1 MFKMELGFNPYD
13 KANSNAEKRYANS
26 WNGLQEQFLN
36 SFNLNAGHIFCY
48 NGDPR
53 RKISSMKHTN
63 DLVEVRNANENSN
76 SDAYFY
82 VNGGRKQYAIKTIS
96 CCFVDIDAGRDDAGN
111 YLPSKEVMKFKQSSL
126 DKINNFRVKPS
137 WVVDTRNG
145 YQIYWIL
152 DDQSRTLVNQ
162 TTWNGIQKKLVNY
175 FGGDA
180 RAIKINQ
187 IYRVPYTWWR
197 KCWEKKASYFT
208 SILTGSSGRSV
219 NVQDLIFAL
228 NGQPATVTIVPNA
241 TSDAWFEKWR
251 KTYKKSDEN
260 GIPVSVDAAQKILN
274 ELSNSMGRSKPDH
287 PQAAYTNCCQKNSVR
302 DDAHKILNELS
313 NQRATYTNSTS
324 DTCGQKNSVSVS
336 SDKMNNVW
344 AEYDEDKDCG
354 IDLNNIKLDS
364 NNNYIDNFPK
374 KNNYEKVYGD
384 PSPVLPSHAGDN
396 SLVLNGEQAKL
407 LKTVVEYLNQASTA
421 LYFSN
426 NRFLSGAA
434 RDLASQI
441 SDKFCVG

>member
-63 DLVEVRNANENSN
+63 DLVDVRNANENSN

-82 VNGGRKQYAIKTIS
+82 VNGGRKQYAINTIS

-152 DDQSRTLVNQ
+152 DDQSRTLINQ

-228 NGQPATVTIVPNA
+228 NGQPATVSIVPNA
-241 TSDAWFEKWR
+241 TSDAWFQQWR
-251 KTYKKSDEN
+251 KTYKKSDDN
-260 GIPVSVDAAQKILN
+260 GLPVSVDAAQKILN
-274 ELSNSMGRSKPDH
+274 ELN
-287 PQAAYTNCCQKNSVR
+287 
-302 DDAHKILNELS
+302 

-324 DTCGQKNSVSVS
+324 DTCGQKNSISVS
-336 SDKMNNVW
+336 SDKMNDVW
-344 AEYDEDKDCG
+344 AGYNKNKGCCKSNVNLD
-354 IDLNNIKLDS
+354 NIKLD
-364 NNNYIDNFPK
+364 NTNP
-374 KNNYEKVYGD
+374 YEKVYGD
-384 PSPVLPSHAGDN
+384 PSPVLPSHAGDS
-396 SLVLNGEQAKL
+396 SLVLSGEQAKL

>member
-13 KANSNAEKRYANS
+13 KANSNAGKRHVNS
-26 WNGLQEQFLN
+26 WNRLQQQFLD
-36 SFNLNAGHIFCY
+36 SFNLSAGHIFCY

-63 DLVEVRNANENSN
+63 HLIEVQDANENSN

-82 VNGGRKQYAIKTIS
+82 VNGGRKQYAINTIS
-96 CCFVDIDAGRDDAGN
+96 CCFVDIDAGRDSNGN
-111 YLPSKEVMKFKQSSL
+111 YLPSKEVMKFKQSAL
-126 DKINNFRVKPS
+126 DKINNFAVKPS

-145 YQIYWIL
+145 YQMYWIL
-152 DDQSRTLVNQ
+152 DDQSRTLINK

-208 SILTGSSGRSV
+208 SILTGSTGQSV
-219 NVQDLIFAL
+219 NVQDLISAL
-228 NGQPATVTIVPNA
+228 NGQPATVTIVPNT
-241 TSDAWFEKWR
+241 TSDAWFEQWR
-251 KTYKKSDEN
+251 KTYKKSDAT
-260 GIPVSVDAAQKILN
+260 GLPVTVDAAAKILN
-274 ELSNSMGRSKPDH
+274 TLN
-287 PQAAYTNCCQKNSVR
+287 NQKAV
-302 DDAHKILNELS
+302 
-313 NQRATYTNSTS
+313 YTNSS
-324 DTCGQKNSVSVS
+324 ADYCGQKNSKS
-336 SDKMNNVW
+336 S
-344 AEYDEDKDCG
+344 
-354 IDLNNIKLDS
+354 L
-364 NNNYIDNFPK
+364 DNFKSSAWAGYDNVPDSYNQDLSK
-374 KNNYEKVYGD
+374 TYNNKFEKVYGD
-384 PSPVLPSHAGDN
+384 PMPVNHTSTDDLGGPAGAG
-396 SLVLNGEQAKL
+396 LVLSGEQAKL

-434 RDLASQI
+434 RDLANQI

>member
-13 KANSNAEKRYANS
+13 KNNQAFDDNHCQMRGKFIGSF
-26 WNGLQEQFLN
+26 GGEQN
-36 SFNLNAGHIFCY
+36 IYCY

-53 RKISSMKHTN
+53 KKISTMSHTP
-63 DLVEVRNANENSN
+63 DLTLAIHANLNNS
-76 SDAYFY
+76 SDVYFY
-82 VNGGRKQYAIKTIS
+82 VNGGRKQYAINQVRA
-96 CCFVDIDAGRDDAGN
+96 CFVDIDAGRDSSGN
-111 YLPSKEVMKFKQSSL
+111 YLPSKEVMKFKKSAL
-126 DKINNFRVKPS
+126 DKINNFPVKPS

-145 YQIYWIL
+145 YQTYWIL
-152 DDQSRTLVNQ
+152 NKDSRYINKLN
-162 TTWNGIQKKLVNY
+162 WNGIQKKLVNC

-197 KCWEKKASYFT
+197 KCWEKKASYYST
-208 SILTGSSGRSV
+208 ILKGSTGEAID
-219 NVQDLIFAL
+219 VQDLISAL

-251 KTYKKSDEN
+251 KTYKQSDAT
-260 GIPVSVDAAQKILN
+260 GLPVTVDAATKILN
-274 ELSNSMGRSKPDH
+274 ELNS
-287 PQAAYTNCCQKNSVR
+287 
-302 DDAHKILNELS
+302 
-313 NQRATYTNSTS
+313 QRATYTNSS
-324 DTCGQKNSVSVS
+324 ADYCGQKNSVSIS
-336 SDKMNNVW
+336 LDKNDVW
-344 AEYDEDKDCG
+344 AEYNKNKGCCKSNVDYDE
-354 IDLNNIKLDS
+354 IDLDNIKLDK
-364 NNNYIDNFPK
+364 NHNYK
-374 KNNYEKVYGD
+374 KAYGD

-396 SLVLNGEQAKL
+396 GLVLSGEQAKL

>member
-13 KANSNAEKRYANS
+13 KANSSAEKRYANS

-36 SFNLNAGHIFCY
+36 SFNLVGHIFCY

-82 VNGGRKQYAIKTIS
+82 VNGGRKQYAINTIA
-96 CCFVDIDAGRDDAGN
+96 CCFVDIDAGRDAAGN
-111 YLPSKEVMKFKQSSL
+111 YLPSKEVMKFKQSAL
-126 DKINNFRVKPS
+126 DRINNFPVKPS

-145 YQIYWIL
+145 YQIYWIM
-152 DDQSRTLVNQ
+152 DDQSRTLINQ

-208 SILTGSSGRSV
+208 SILNGSTGQSV
-219 NVQDLIFAL
+219 NVQDLISAL

-241 TSDAWFEKWR
+241 TSDAWFEQWR
-251 KTYKKSDEN
+251 KTYKKSDAT
-260 GIPVSVDAAQKILN
+260 GLPVTVDAATKILN
-274 ELSNSMGRSKPDH
+274 ELNS
-287 PQAAYTNCCQKNSVR
+287 
-302 DDAHKILNELS
+302 
-313 NQRATYTNSTS
+313 QRATYTNSS
-324 DTCGQKNSVSVS
+324 ADYCGQKNSVSINS
-336 SDKMNNVW
+336 NKIWSDFTTNDKG
-344 AEYDEDKDCG
+344 EYTK
-354 IDLNNIKLDS
+354 IDVTNLGKA
-364 NNNYIDNFPK
+364 
-374 KNNYEKVYGD
+374 YGD
-384 PSPVLPSHAGDN
+384 PSPVLPSHAGDS
-396 SLVLNGEQAKL
+396 SLVLSGEQAKL

>member
-82 VNGGRKQYAIKTIS
+82 VNGGRKQYAINTIS

-241 TSDAWFEKWR
+241 TSDAWFEQWR
-251 KTYKKSDEN
+251 KTYKKSDAT
-260 GIPVSVDAAQKILN
+260 GLPVTVDAAAKILN
-274 ELSNSMGRSKPDH
+274 ELN
-287 PQAAYTNCCQKNSVR
+287 T
-302 DDAHKILNELS
+302 
-313 NQRATYTNSTS
+313 QRAVYTNSS
-324 DTCGQKNSVSVS
+324 ADTCGQKNSMS
-336 SDKMNNVW
+336 SAWAGYDNVPDSYNQDLSKAYNN
-344 AEYDEDKDCG
+344 K
-354 IDLNNIKLDS
+354 
-364 NNNYIDNFPK
+364 
-374 KNNYEKVYGD
+374 YEKVYGD
-384 PSPVLPSHAGDN
+384 PSPVLPSHAGD
-396 SLVLNGEQAKL
+396 SGLVLSGEQAKL

>member
-13 KANSNAEKRYANS
+13 KNNQAFDANHCQMRGKFIGSF
-26 WNGLQEQFLN
+26 GGEQN
-36 SFNLNAGHIFCY
+36 IYCY

-53 RKISSMKHTN
+53 KKISTMSHTP
-63 DLVEVRNANENSN
+63 DLTLAIHANLNNS
-76 SDAYFY
+76 SDVYFY
-82 VNGGRKQYAIKTIS
+82 VNGGRKQYAINQVRA
-96 CCFVDIDAGRDDAGN
+96 CFVDIDAGRDSSGN

-126 DKINNFRVKPS
+126 DKINNFPVKPS

-152 DDQSRTLVNQ
+152 NKDSRYINKLN
-162 TTWNGIQKKLVNY
+162 WNGIQKKLVNC

-208 SILTGSSGRSV
+208 SILTGSTGDRI
-219 NVQDLIFAL
+219 NVQNLIFAL

-251 KTYKKSDEN
+251 KTYKQSDAT
-260 GIPVSVDAAQKILN
+260 GLPVTVDAAQKILN
-274 ELSNSMGRSKPDH
+274 ELN
-287 PQAAYTNCCQKNSVR
+287 
-302 DDAHKILNELS
+302 

-324 DTCGQKNSVSVS
+324 DCCGQKNSVSIS
-336 SDKMNNVW
+336 SDKINNVW
-344 AEYDEDKDCG
+344 AEYNK
-354 IDLNNIKLDS
+354 IKTNS
-364 NNNYIDNFPK
+364 
-374 KNNYEKVYGD
+374 YEKAYGD
-384 PSPVLPSHAGDN
+384 PSPVWVGVDEAAPQIDLGLSPSHAGVS
-396 SLVLNGEQAKL
+396 SLVLSGEQAKL

>member
-1 MFKMELGFNPYD
+1 MELGFNPYD
-13 KANSNAEKRYANS
+13 KANSSAEKRYANS

-36 SFNLNAGHIFCY
+36 SFNLVGHIFCY

-82 VNGGRKQYAIKTIS
+82 VNGGRKQYAINTIA
-96 CCFVDIDAGRDDAGN
+96 CCFVDIDAGRDAAGN

-126 DKINNFRVKPS
+126 DKINNFAVKPS

-208 SILTGSSGRSV
+208 SILTGSTGHRI
-219 NVQDLIFAL
+219 NVQDLISAL

-241 TSDAWFEKWR
+241 TSDAWFDQWR
-251 KTYKKSDEN
+251 KTYKKSDAT
-260 GIPVSVDAAQKILN
+260 GLPVTVDAAAKILN
-274 ELSNSMGRSKPDH
+274 ELNS
-287 PQAAYTNCCQKNSVR
+287 
-302 DDAHKILNELS
+302 
-313 NQRATYTNSTS
+313 QRAVYTNSTS
-324 DTCGQKNSVSVS
+324 DTCGQKNSMS
-336 SDKMNNVW
+336 SAWASYNKTPDSYNEDLSKAYNN
-344 AEYDEDKDCG
+344 K
-354 IDLNNIKLDS
+354 
-364 NNNYIDNFPK
+364 F
-374 KNNYEKVYGD
+374 EKAYGD
-384 PSPVLPSHAGDN
+384 PSPVLPSHAGD
-396 SLVLNGEQAKL
+396 SGLVLSGEQAKL

>member
-82 VNGGRKQYAIKTIS
+82 VNGGRKQYAINTIS
-96 CCFVDIDAGRDDAGN
+96 CCFVDIDAGRDSNGN
-111 YLPSKEVMKFKQSSL
+111 YLPSKEVMKFKQSAL
-126 DKINNFRVKPS
+126 DKINNFPVKPS

-145 YQIYWIL
+145 YQIYWIM
-152 DDQSRTLVNQ
+152 DDQSRTLINQ

-208 SILTGSSGRSV
+208 SILNGSTGKSV
-219 NVQDLIFAL
+219 NVQDLISAL

-241 TSDAWFEKWR
+241 TSDAWFEQWR
-251 KTYKKSDEN
+251 KTYKKSDAT
-260 GIPVSVDAAQKILN
+260 GLPVTVDAAAKILN
-274 ELSNSMGRSKPDH
+274 ELNS
-287 PQAAYTNCCQKNSVR
+287 
-302 DDAHKILNELS
+302 
-313 NQRATYTNSTS
+313 QRAVYTNSS
-324 DTCGQKNSVSVS
+324 ADYCGQKNSMS
-336 SDKMNNVW
+336 SAW
-344 AEYDEDKDCG
+344 ASYNQTPDNYNEDLSKAY
-354 IDLNNIKLDS
+354 NSK
-364 NNNYIDNFPK
+364 F
-374 KNNYEKVYGD
+374 EKAYGD
-384 PSPVLPSHAGDN
+384 PSPVLPSHAGD
-396 SLVLNGEQAKL
+396 SGLVLSGEQAKL

>member
-13 KANSNAEKRYANS
+13 KSNSNTGKRHVNS
-26 WNGLQEQFLN
+26 WSRIQQQFLD
-36 SFNLNAGHIFCY
+36 SFHLAAGHIFCY

-53 RKISSMKHTN
+53 RKISSMKHTSN
-63 DLVEVRNANENSN
+63 LDEVHDANENGN

-82 VNGGRKQYAIKTIS
+82 VNGGRKQYAINTIS
-96 CCFVDIDAGRDDAGN
+96 CCFVDIDAGRDSSGN
-111 YLPSKEVMKFKQSSL
+111 YLPSKEVMNFKRSAL
-126 DKINNFRVKPS
+126 DKINNFAVKPS

-152 DDQSRTLVNQ
+152 DDESRTLINK

-197 KCWEKKASYFT
+197 KCWEKKAPYFT
-208 SILTGSSGRSV
+208 SVLTGSTGQSI
-219 NVQDLIFAL
+219 NVKDLISAL

-241 TSDAWFEKWR
+241 TSDAWFEQWR
-251 KTYKKSDEN
+251 KTYKNSDST
-260 GIPVSVDAAQKILN
+260 GLPVSVDAAQKILN
-274 ELSNSMGRSKPDH
+274 ELSNSMGRSNPNH
-287 PQAAYTNCCQKNSVR
+287 PQSVYTNC
-302 DDAHKILNELS
+302 
-313 NQRATYTNSTS
+313 
-324 DTCGQKNSVSVS
+324 CGQKNSKS
-336 SDKMNNVW
+336 S
-344 AEYDEDKDCG
+344 
-354 IDLNNIKLDS
+354 LNNFKS
-364 NNNYIDNFPK
+364 NAWATYNLK
-374 KNNYEKVYGD
+374 YEKTSDNNQTWEKAYGD
-384 PSPVLPSHAGDN
+384 PMPVNHVNTGDMGVPHDTGAG
-396 SLVLNGEQAKL
+396 LVLTGEQAKL

-434 RDLASQI
+434 RDLANQI

>member
-1 MFKMELGFNPYD
+1 MELGFNPYD
-13 KANSNAEKRYANS
+13 KANSNSGKRHVNS
-26 WNGLQEQFLN
+26 WNRLQQQFLD
-36 SFNLNAGHIFCY
+36 SFNLTAGHIFCY

-53 RKISSMKHTN
+53 RKISSMKHTS
-63 DLVEVRNANENSN
+63 DLNEVHDANENSN

-82 VNGGRKQYAIKTIS
+82 VNGGRKQYAINTIS
-96 CCFVDIDAGRDDAGN
+96 CCFVDMDAGRDSSGN

-126 DKINNFRVKPS
+126 DKINNFPVKPS

-145 YQIYWIL
+145 YQIYWIM
-152 DDQSRTLVNQ
+152 DDQSRTLINQ

-197 KCWEKKASYFT
+197 KCWEKKAAYFT
-208 SILTGSSGRSV
+208 SILNGSTGQRV
-219 NVQDLIFAL
+219 NVQDLISAL

-241 TSDAWFEKWR
+241 TSDAWFEQWR
-251 KTYKKSDEN
+251 KTYKKSDTT
-260 GIPVSVDAAQKILN
+260 GLPVTVDAATKILN
-274 ELSNSMGRSKPDH
+274 ELNS
-287 PQAAYTNCCQKNSVR
+287 
-302 DDAHKILNELS
+302 
-313 NQRATYTNSTS
+313 QRAVYTNSS
-324 DTCGQKNSVSVS
+324 ADYCGQKNTQHSVWV
-336 SDKMNNVW
+336 DFNK
-344 AEYDEDKDCG
+344 E
-354 IDLNNIKLDS
+354 LDS
-364 NNNYIDNFPK
+364 LQKYSEYKCDK
-374 KNNYEKVYGD
+374 AYGD
-384 PSPVLPSHAGDN
+384 PSPVLPSHAGD
-396 SLVLNGEQAKL
+396 SGLVLSGEQAKL

>member
-13 KANSNAEKRYANS
+13 KANSSAEKRYANS

-82 VNGGRKQYAIKTIS
+82 VNGGRKQYAINTIS

-208 SILTGSSGRSV
+208 SILTGSTGRSI

-241 TSDAWFEKWR
+241 TSDAWFEQWR
-251 KTYKKSDEN
+251 KTYKKSDAT
-260 GIPVSVDAAQKILN
+260 GLPVTVDAAAKILN
-274 ELSNSMGRSKPDH
+274 ELNS
-287 PQAAYTNCCQKNSVR
+287 
-302 DDAHKILNELS
+302 
-313 NQRATYTNSTS
+313 QRAAYTNSTS
-324 DTCGQKNSVSVS
+324 DTCGQKNSMS
-336 SDKMNNVW
+336 SAWAGYDNVPDSYNQDLSKAYNN
-344 AEYDEDKDCG
+344 K
-354 IDLNNIKLDS
+354 
-364 NNNYIDNFPK
+364 F
-374 KNNYEKVYGD
+374 EKAYGD
-384 PSPVLPSHAGDN
+384 PSPVLPSHAGD
-396 SLVLNGEQAKL
+396 SGLVLSGEQAKL

>member
-1 MFKMELGFNPYD
+1 MELGFNPYD
-13 KANSNAEKRYANS
+13 KTNSNADKRYANS

-36 SFNLNAGHIFCY
+36 SFNLAGHIFCY

-82 VNGGRKQYAIKTIS
+82 VNGGRKQYAINTIA
-96 CCFVDIDAGRDDAGN
+96 CCFVDIDAGRDAAGN
-111 YLPSKEVMKFKQSSL
+111 YLPSKEVMKFKQSAL
-126 DKINNFRVKPS
+126 DKINNFAVKPS

-208 SILTGSSGRSV
+208 SILTGSTGQSV
-219 NVQDLIFAL
+219 NVQNLISAL

-241 TSDAWFEKWR
+241 TSDAWFEQWR
-251 KTYKKSDEN
+251 KTYKKSDAT
-260 GIPVSVDAAQKILN
+260 GLPVTVDAATKILN
-274 ELSNSMGRSKPDH
+274 ELNS
-287 PQAAYTNCCQKNSVR
+287 
-302 DDAHKILNELS
+302 
-313 NQRATYTNSTS
+313 QRATYTNSS
-324 DTCGQKNSVSVS
+324 ADYCGQKNSVSINS
-336 SDKMNNVW
+336 NKIWSDFTTNDKG
-344 AEYDEDKDCG
+344 EYTK
-354 IDLNNIKLDS
+354 IDVTNLGKA
-364 NNNYIDNFPK
+364 
-374 KNNYEKVYGD
+374 YGD
-384 PSPVLPSHAGDN
+384 PSPVLPSHAGD
-396 SLVLNGEQAKL
+396 SGLVLSGEQAKL

>member
-13 KANSNAEKRYANS
+13 KANSSAEKRYANS

-36 SFNLNAGHIFCY
+36 SFNLVGHIFCY

-82 VNGGRKQYAIKTIS
+82 VNGGRKQYAINTIA
-96 CCFVDIDAGRDDAGN
+96 CCFVDIDAGRDAAGN

-126 DKINNFRVKPS
+126 DKINNFAVKPS

-208 SILTGSSGRSV
+208 SILTGSTGHRI
-219 NVQDLIFAL
+219 NVQDLISAL

-241 TSDAWFEKWR
+241 TSDAWFDQWR
-251 KTYKKSDEN
+251 KTYKKSDAT
-260 GIPVSVDAAQKILN
+260 GLPVTVDAAAKILN
-274 ELSNSMGRSKPDH
+274 ELNS
-287 PQAAYTNCCQKNSVR
+287 
-302 DDAHKILNELS
+302 
-313 NQRATYTNSTS
+313 QRAVYTNSTS
-324 DTCGQKNSVSVS
+324 DTCGQKS
-336 SDKMNNVW
+336 SMSSAWASYNKTPDSYNEDLSKAYNN
-344 AEYDEDKDCG
+344 K
-354 IDLNNIKLDS
+354 
-364 NNNYIDNFPK
+364 F
-374 KNNYEKVYGD
+374 EKAYGD
-384 PSPVLPSHAGDN
+384 PSPVLPSHAGD
-396 SLVLNGEQAKL
+396 SGLVLSGEQAKL

>member
-1 MFKMELGFNPYD
+1 MELGFNPYD
-13 KANSNAEKRYANS
+13 KANSNTGKRHVNS
-26 WNGLQEQFLN
+26 WNRLQQQFLD
-36 SFNLNAGHIFCY
+36 SFNLTAGHIFCY

-53 RKISSMKHTN
+53 RKISSMKHTS
-63 DLVEVRNANENSN
+63 DLNEAHDANENSN

-82 VNGGRKQYAIKTIS
+82 VNGGRKQYAINTIS
-96 CCFVDIDAGRDDAGN
+96 CCFVDIDAGRDSSGN
-111 YLPSKEVMKFKQSSL
+111 YLPSKEVMKFKQSAL
-126 DKINNFRVKPS
+126 DKINNFPVKPS

-145 YQIYWIL
+145 YQIYWIM
-152 DDQSRTLVNQ
+152 DDQSRTLINQ

-208 SILTGSSGRSV
+208 SILNGSTGQSV
-219 NVQDLIFAL
+219 NVQDLISAL

-241 TSDAWFEKWR
+241 TSDAWFEQWR
-251 KTYKKSDEN
+251 KTYKKSDVT
-260 GIPVSVDAAQKILN
+260 GLPVTVDAATKILN
-274 ELSNSMGRSKPDH
+274 ELNS
-287 PQAAYTNCCQKNSVR
+287 
-302 DDAHKILNELS
+302 
-313 NQRATYTNSTS
+313 QRATYTNSS
-324 DTCGQKNSVSVS
+324 ADYYGQKKSMS
-336 SDKMNNVW
+336 SAWASYNQTPDSYNKDLSKTYNN
-344 AEYDEDKDCG
+344 K
-354 IDLNNIKLDS
+354 
-364 NNNYIDNFPK
+364 
-374 KNNYEKVYGD
+374 YEKSYGD
-384 PSPVLPSHAGDN
+384 PSPVLPSHAGD
-396 SLVLNGEQAKL
+396 SGLVLSGEQAKL

>member
-1 MFKMELGFNPYD
+1 MELGFNPYD
-13 KANSNAEKRYANS
+13 KTNSNAGKRHVNS
-26 WNGLQEQFLN
+26 WNRLQQQFLD

-53 RKISSMKHTN
+53 RKISSMRHTSN
-63 DLVEVRNANENSN
+63 LNEVHDANENGN

-82 VNGGRKQYAIKTIS
+82 VNGGRKQYAINTIS
-96 CCFVDIDAGRDDAGN
+96 CCFVDIDAGRDSSGN
-111 YLPSKEVMKFKQSSL
+111 YLPSKEVMKFKQDAL
-126 DKINNFRVKPS
+126 DKINNFAVKPS

-145 YQIYWIL
+145 YQMYWIL
-152 DDQSRTLVNQ
+152 DDESRTLINK

-197 KCWEKKASYFT
+197 KCWEKKAPYFT
-208 SILTGSSGRSV
+208 SILTGSTGHRI
-219 NVQDLIFAL
+219 NVKDLIAAL

-241 TSDAWFEKWR
+241 TSDAWFEQWR
-251 KTYKKSDEN
+251 KTYKNSDST
-260 GIPVSVDAAQKILN
+260 GLPVTVDAAQKILN
-274 ELSNSMGRSKPDH
+274 TLN
-287 PQAAYTNCCQKNSVR
+287 NQK
-302 DDAHKILNELS
+302 AI
-313 NQRATYTNSTS
+313 YTNSS
-324 DTCGQKNSVSVS
+324 ADYCGQKNSMKSA
-336 SDKMNNVW
+336 W
-344 AEYDEDKDCG
+344 ASYNQIPKSYND
-354 IDLNNIKLDS
+354 DLS
-364 NNNYIDNFPK
+364 NSF
-374 KNNYEKVYGD
+374 EKTYGD
-384 PSPVLPSHAGDN
+384 PMPVNHTSTDDLGGPAGAG
-396 SLVLNGEQAKL
+396 LVLTGEQAKL

-434 RDLASQI
+434 RDLANQI

>member
-82 VNGGRKQYAIKTIS
+82 VNGGRKQYAINTIS
-96 CCFVDIDAGRDDAGN
+96 CCFVDIDAGRDDSGN

-126 DKINNFRVKPS
+126 DKINNFPVKPS

-152 DDQSRTLVNQ
+152 DKDSRYINKLN
-162 TTWNGIQKKLVNY
+162 WNGIQKKLVNY

-208 SILTGSSGRSV
+208 SILTGSTGQSISV
-219 NVQDLIFAL
+219 QNLIFAL

-241 TSDAWFEKWR
+241 TSDAWFEQWR
-251 KTYKKSDEN
+251 KTYKKSDAN
-260 GIPVSVDAAQKILN
+260 GLPVTVDAAQKILN
-274 ELSNSMGRSKPDH
+274 ELN
-287 PQAAYTNCCQKNSVR
+287 
-302 DDAHKILNELS
+302 

-324 DTCGQKNSVSVS
+324 DTCGQKNSISVS

-384 PSPVLPSHAGDN
+384 PSPVLPSHAGDS

>member
-13 KANSNAEKRYANS
+13 KANSSAEKRYANS

-36 SFNLNAGHIFCY
+36 SFNLVGHIFCY

-82 VNGGRKQYAIKTIS
+82 VNGGRKQYAINTIA
-96 CCFVDIDAGRDDAGN
+96 CCFVDIDAGRDAAGN
-111 YLPSKEVMKFKQSSL
+111 YLPSKEVMKFKQSAL
-126 DKINNFRVKPS
+126 DKINNFAVKPS

-208 SILTGSSGRSV
+208 SILTGSTGHRI
-219 NVQDLIFAL
+219 NVQDLISAL

-241 TSDAWFEKWR
+241 TSDAWFDQWR
-251 KTYKKSDEN
+251 KTYKKSDAT
-260 GIPVSVDAAQKILN
+260 GLPVTVDAAAKILN
-274 ELSNSMGRSKPDH
+274 ELNS
-287 PQAAYTNCCQKNSVR
+287 
-302 DDAHKILNELS
+302 
-313 NQRATYTNSTS
+313 QRAVYTNSTS
-324 DTCGQKNSVSVS
+324 DTCGQKNSMS
-336 SDKMNNVW
+336 SAWASYNKTPDSYNEDLSKAYNN
-344 AEYDEDKDCG
+344 K
-354 IDLNNIKLDS
+354 
-364 NNNYIDNFPK
+364 F
-374 KNNYEKVYGD
+374 EKAYGD
-384 PSPVLPSHAGDN
+384 PSPVLPSHAGD
-396 SLVLNGEQAKL
+396 SGLVLSGEQAKL

>member
-13 KANSNAEKRYANS
+13 NKTNQAFDANHCQMRGKFIGSF
-26 WNGLQEQFLN
+26 GGEQN
-36 SFNLNAGHIFCY
+36 IYCY

-53 RKISSMKHTN
+53 KKISTMSHTP
-63 DLVEVRNANENSN
+63 DLTLAIHANLNNS
-76 SDAYFY
+76 SDVYFY
-82 VNGGRKQYAIKTIS
+82 VNGGRKQYAIS
-96 CCFVDIDAGRDDAGN
+96 QVRACFVDIDAGRDSSGN

-126 DKINNFRVKPS
+126 DKINNFPVKPS

-152 DDQSRTLVNQ
+152 DKDSRYINKLN
-162 TTWNGIQKKLVNY
+162 WNGIQKKLVNY

-197 KCWEKKASYFT
+197 KCWEKKASYYST
-208 SILTGSSGRSV
+208 ILQGSTGEAID
-219 NVQDLIFAL
+219 VQDLVSAL
-228 NGQPATVTIVPNA
+228 TGQPATVNIVPNA
-241 TSDAWFEKWR
+241 TSDAWFEQWR
-251 KTYKKSDEN
+251 KTYKNADAT
-260 GIPVSVDAAQKILN
+260 GLPVTVDAAGKILN
-274 ELSNSMGRSKPDH
+274 ELNS
-287 PQAAYTNCCQKNSVR
+287 
-302 DDAHKILNELS
+302 
-313 NQRATYTNSTS
+313 QRAVYTNSTS
-324 DTCGQKNSVSVS
+324 DTCGQKNSMS
-336 SDKMNNVW
+336 SAWAGYDNVPDS
-344 AEYDEDKDCG
+344 YNQ
-354 IDLNNIKLDS
+354 DLSKAYNK
-364 NNNYIDNFPK
+364 F
-374 KNNYEKVYGD
+374 EKAYGD
-384 PSPVLPSHAGDN
+384 PSPVLPSHAGD
-396 SLVLNGEQAKL
+396 SGLVLTGEQAKL

>member
-13 KANSNAEKRYANS
+13 KFNSKKSS
-26 WNGLQEQFLN
+26 WNRLQQQFLD
-36 SFNLNAGHIFCY
+36 SFNLTAGHIFCY

-53 RKISSMKHTN
+53 RKISSMRHTSN
-63 DLVEVRNANENSN
+63 LNEVHDANENGN

-82 VNGGRKQYAIKTIS
+82 VNGGRKQYAINTIS
-96 CCFVDIDAGRDDAGN
+96 CCFVDIDAGRDSSGN
-111 YLPSKEVMKFKQSSL
+111 YLPSKEVMKFKQSAL
-126 DKINNFRVKPS
+126 DKINNFPVKPS

-145 YQIYWIL
+145 YQMYWIL
-152 DDQSRTLVNQ
+152 DDESRTLINK

-197 KCWEKKASYFT
+197 KCWEKKAPYFT
-208 SILTGSSGRSV
+208 SILTGSTGHRI
-219 NVQDLIFAL
+219 NVKDLMTAL

-241 TSDAWFEKWR
+241 TSDAWFEQWR
-251 KTYKKSDEN
+251 KTYKNSDAT
-260 GIPVSVDAAQKILN
+260 GLPVSVDAAAKILN
-274 ELSNSMGRSKPDH
+274 TLNNQKPVYSNSSAD
-287 PQAAYTNCCQKNSVR
+287 Y
-302 DDAHKILNELS
+302 
-313 NQRATYTNSTS
+313 
-324 DTCGQKNSVSVS
+324 CGQKNSVWASIPKSYNEDLS
-336 SDKMNNVW
+336 S
-344 AEYDEDKDCG
+344 
-354 IDLNNIKLDS
+354 S
-364 NNNYIDNFPK
+364 F
-374 KNNYEKVYGD
+374 EKTYGD
-384 PSPVLPSHAGDN
+384 PMPVNHTSTDDLGGPAGAG
-396 SLVLNGEQAKL
+396 LVLTGEQAKL

-434 RDLASQI
+434 RDLANQI

>member
-13 KANSNAEKRYANS
+13 KANSNTGKRHVNS
-26 WNGLQEQFLN
+26 WSRLQQQFLD

-53 RKISSMKHTN
+53 RKISSMKHTS
-63 DLVEVRNANENSN
+63 DLNEVHDANENSN

-82 VNGGRKQYAIKTIS
+82 VNGGRKQYAINTIA
-96 CCFVDIDAGRDDAGN
+96 CCFVDIDAGRDSNGN

-126 DKINNFRVKPS
+126 DKINNFPVKPS

-145 YQIYWIL
+145 YQIYWIM
-152 DDQSRTLVNQ
+152 DDQSRTLINQ

-208 SILTGSSGRSV
+208 SILNGSTGKSV
-219 NVQDLIFAL
+219 NVQDLISAL

-241 TSDAWFEKWR
+241 TSDAWFEQWR
-251 KTYKKSDEN
+251 KTYKKSDAN
-260 GIPVSVDAAQKILN
+260 GLPVTVDAAQKILN
-274 ELSNSMGRSKPDH
+274 ELNS
-287 PQAAYTNCCQKNSVR
+287 
-302 DDAHKILNELS
+302 
-313 NQRATYTNSTS
+313 QRATYTNSTS
-324 DTCGQKNSVSVS
+324 DCCGQKNSVSIS
-336 SDKMNNVW
+336 SDKMNDVW
-344 AEYDEDKDCG
+344 AEYNERY
-354 IDLNNIKLDS
+354 KLGM
-364 NNNYIDNFPK
+364 IPK
-374 KNNYEKVYGD
+374 HIEYKEINKNHNYEKVYGD
-384 PSPVLPSHAGDN
+384 PSPVLPSHAGDTG
-396 SLVLNGEQAKL
+396 LVLSGEQAKL

>member
-1 MFKMELGFNPYD
+1 MELGFNPYD
-13 KANSNAEKRYANS
+13 KANSNAGKRHVNS
-26 WNGLQEQFLN
+26 WNRLQQQFLD
-36 SFNLNAGHIFCY
+36 SFNLSAGHIFCY

-63 DLVEVRNANENSN
+63 DLIEVHDANENSN

-82 VNGGRKQYAIKTIS
+82 VNGGRKQYAINTIS

-152 DDQSRTLVNQ
+152 DDQSRTIVNQ

-241 TSDAWFEKWR
+241 TSDAWFEQWR
-251 KTYKKSDEN
+251 KTYKKSDDN
-260 GIPVSVDAAQKILN
+260 GLPVSIDAAAKILN
-274 ELSNSMGRSKPDH
+274 ELNS
-287 PQAAYTNCCQKNSVR
+287 
-302 DDAHKILNELS
+302 
-313 NQRATYTNSTS
+313 QRAVYTNSS
-324 DTCGQKNSVSVS
+324 ADTCGQKNSVSVNS
-336 SDKMNNVW
+336 NKIWSNFTTNDKG
-344 AEYDEDKDCG
+344 EYTK
-354 IDLNNIKLDS
+354 IDVTNLG
-364 NNNYIDNFPK
+364 
-374 KNNYEKVYGD
+374 NYEKTYGD
-384 PSPVLPSHAGDN
+384 PMPVNHTSTDDLGGPAGAG
-396 SLVLNGEQAKL
+396 LVLTGEQAKL

>member
-13 KANSNAEKRYANS
+13 KTNSDARKRRGSS
-26 WNGLQEQFLN
+26 WNRLQQQFLD
-36 SFNLNAGHIFCY
+36 SFNLSAGHIFCY
-48 NGDPR
+48 NGNPR
-53 RKISSMKHTN
+53 KKISSMKHTN
-63 DLVEVRNANENSN
+63 DLVEVHGANENSN

-82 VNGGRKQYAIKTIS
+82 VNGGRKQYAINTIS
-96 CCFVDIDAGRDDAGN
+96 CCFVDIDAGRDSSGN
-111 YLPSKEVMKFKQSSL
+111 YLPSKEVMRFKQSAL

-208 SILTGSSGRSV
+208 SILNGSTGHSV

-241 TSDAWFEKWR
+241 TSDAWFEQWR
-251 KTYKKSDEN
+251 KTYKKSDAT
-260 GIPVSVDAAQKILN
+260 GLPVTVDAAAKILN
-274 ELSNSMGRSKPDH
+274 ELNS
-287 PQAAYTNCCQKNSVR
+287 
-302 DDAHKILNELS
+302 
-313 NQRATYTNSTS
+313 QREVYTNSS
-324 DTCGQKNSVSVS
+324 ADCCGQKNSVSIS
-336 SDKMNNVW
+336 SDKMNDVW
-344 AEYDEDKDCG
+344 AGYDNVPDSYNQ
-354 IDLNNIKLDS
+354 DLSKAYNNK
-364 NNNYIDNFPK
+364 F
-374 KNNYEKVYGD
+374 EKAYGD
-384 PSPVLPSHAGDN
+384 PSPVLPSHAGD
-396 SLVLNGEQAKL
+396 SGLVLSGEQAKL

>member
-13 KANSNAEKRYANS
+13 KNNQAFDANHCQMRGKFIGSF
-26 WNGLQEQFLN
+26 GGEQN
-36 SFNLNAGHIFCY
+36 IYCY

-53 RKISSMKHTN
+53 KKISTMSHTP
-63 DLVEVRNANENSN
+63 DLTLAIHANLNNS
-76 SDAYFY
+76 SDVYFY
-82 VNGGRKQYAIKTIS
+82 VNGGRKQYAINQVRA
-96 CCFVDIDAGRDDAGN
+96 CFVDIDAGRDSSGN
-111 YLPSKEVMKFKQSSL
+111 YLPSKEVMKFKQSAL
-126 DKINNFRVKPS
+126 DKINNFPVKPS

-152 DDQSRTLVNQ
+152 NKDSRYINKLN
-162 TTWNGIQKKLVNY
+162 WNGIQKKLVNC

-197 KCWEKKASYFT
+197 KCWEKKASYYST
-208 SILTGSSGRSV
+208 ILQGSTGEAID
-219 NVQDLIFAL
+219 VQDLISAL

-241 TSDAWFEKWR
+241 TSDAWFEQWR
-251 KTYKKSDEN
+251 KTYKKSDAN
-260 GIPVSVDAAQKILN
+260 GLPVSVDAAQKILN
-274 ELSNSMGRSKPDH
+274 ELNS
-287 PQAAYTNCCQKNSVR
+287 
-302 DDAHKILNELS
+302 
-313 NQRATYTNSTS
+313 QRATYTNSS
-324 DTCGQKNSVSVS
+324 ADYCGQKNSKWAGYDNVPDSYNQDLS
-336 SDKMNNVW
+336 KAYNN
-344 AEYDEDKDCG
+344 K
-354 IDLNNIKLDS
+354 
-364 NNNYIDNFPK
+364 F
-374 KNNYEKVYGD
+374 EKVYGD
-384 PSPVLPSHAGDN
+384 PSPVLSSHAGDN
-396 SLVLNGEQAKL
+396 SLVLSGEQAKL

>member
-1 MFKMELGFNPYD
+1 MFTMELGFNPYD
-13 KANSNAEKRYANS
+13 KTNSSAEKRDANL
-26 WNGLQEQFLN
+26 WNRLQEQFLD
-36 SFNLNAGHIFCY
+36 SFNLVGHIFCY
-48 NGDPR
+48 NGDAR
-53 RKISSMKHTN
+53 KKISSMKHTN
-63 DLVEVRNANENSN
+63 DLLEVHNANENNN

-126 DKINNFRVKPS
+126 DKINNFPVKPS

-152 DDQSRTLVNQ
+152 DDHSRTAINQ
-162 TTWNGIQKKLVNY
+162 ITWNGIQKKLVNY

-208 SILTGSSGRSV
+208 TILYGSTGERI
-219 NVQDLIFAL
+219 NVQNLISAL
-228 NGQPATVTIVPNA
+228 NGQPATLTIVPNA
-241 TSDAWFEKWR
+241 TSDAWFQQWR
-251 KTYKKSDEN
+251 KTYKQADAN
-260 GIPVSVDAAQKILN
+260 GLPVTIDAAQKILN
-274 ELSNSMGRSKPDH
+274 ELN
-287 PQAAYTNCCQKNSVR
+287 
-302 DDAHKILNELS
+302 

-324 DTCGQKNSVSVS
+324 DSCGQKNSISVS
-336 SDKMNNVW
+336 SDKMNDVW
-344 AEYDEDKDCG
+344 AGYNTRFENFYQNKGCCKSNV
-354 IDLNNIKLDS
+354 DLDNIKLD
-364 NNNYIDNFPK
+364 NTNP
-374 KNNYEKVYGD
+374 YEKVYGD

-396 SLVLNGEQAKL
+396 SLVLSGEQAKL

>member
-82 VNGGRKQYAIKTIS
+82 VNGGRKQYAINTIS

-162 TTWNGIQKKLVNY
+162 ITWNGIQKKLVNY

-208 SILTGSSGRSV
+208 SILTGSTGKSI

-241 TSDAWFEKWR
+241 TSDAWFEQWR
-251 KTYKKSDEN
+251 KTYKKSDAT
-260 GIPVSVDAAQKILN
+260 GLPVTVDAAQKILN
-274 ELSNSMGRSKPDH
+274 ELN
-287 PQAAYTNCCQKNSVR
+287 
-302 DDAHKILNELS
+302 

-324 DTCGQKNSVSVS
+324 DTCGQKNSISVS

-384 PSPVLPSHAGDN
+384 PSPVLPSHAGD
-396 SLVLNGEQAKL
+396 SGLVLSGEQAKL